1 MDSTGIDTGERLH
14 PGVRLRRAGRIGHI
28 VLDRPKAL
36 NALTLEMIWSMA
48 AALDE
53 WEHDDGVHA
62 VVVSGA
68 GDRGLCAGGDIVAL
82 YRSAAADDGR
92 AYDFWHAEY
101 RLNSR
106 IAHYPKPYVAL
117 MDGIVLGGG
126 VGISAH
132 GSVRIVTERTRTGM
146 PEVGIGFVPDVGGT
160 WLLARAPGELGTHLA
175 LTGSSVGGADAIALG
190 LADHYVES
198 ADLPALVEAL
208 EREPVDDAVA
218 RFAREAPE
226 PTLQRDWID
235 ACYAGASAREIV
247 AALAASPVEEART
260 AASLIRSK
268 SPTAVTVTLA
278 ALRRASALGT
288 LEEALDQ
295 EFRVSLRCAAGTEF
309 VEGVRAQVVDK
320 DRAPKWSPATLEEV
334 TGVEAYFA
342 PLGDDELG
350 LGKRS

>member
-1 MDSTGIDTGERLH
+1 MDTSEKPQPGARLA
-14 PGVRLRRAGRIGHI
+14 RRGRIGHF

-36 NALTLEMIWSMA
+36 NALTLEMIWSLG

-53 WEHDDGVHA
+53 WEADPGVHA

-68 GDRGLCAGGDIVAL
+68 GDRAFCAGGDIVAL
-82 YRSAAADDGR
+82 HRSAAADDGQ
-92 AYDFWHAEY
+92 AFDFWHAEY

-106 IAHYPKPYVAL
+106 IANFPKPYVAL

-132 GSVRIVTERTRTGM
+132 GSVRIVTERTRIGM

-160 WLLARAPGELGTHLA
+160 WLLSRAPGELGTHLA

-190 LADHYVES
+190 LADVFVES

-208 EREPVDDAVA
+208 ETEPVDEVLA
-218 RFAREAPE
+218 RFSREVPE
-226 PTLQRDWID
+226 STLDRGWID
-235 ACYAGASAREIV
+235 ACYGGDSAVRTV
-247 AALAASPVEEART
+247 AALEASPVAEARAT
-260 AASLIRSK
+260 ASVIRSK
-268 SPTAVTVTLA
+268 SPTAVTVTLE
-278 ALRRASALGT
+278 ALRRARELDT
-288 LEEALDQ
+288 LEEVLDQ
-295 EFRVSLRCAAGTEF
+295 EFRVSLRFAAGTEF

-350 LGKRS
+350 LG